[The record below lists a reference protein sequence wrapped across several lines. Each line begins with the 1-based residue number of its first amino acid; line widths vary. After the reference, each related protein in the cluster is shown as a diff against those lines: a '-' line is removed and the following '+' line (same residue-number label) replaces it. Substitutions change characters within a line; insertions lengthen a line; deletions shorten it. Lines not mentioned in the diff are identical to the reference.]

1 MSFIHLA
8 SLAQRNSSAQHLVQ
22 VPANLLETFIP
33 GYGTISRVLLDTL
46 GIDITL
52 LVSVSFFIFALG
64 RSFTYLKSQLLML
77 VMRFGTCSVEIGADA
92 DTYFWVM
99 DWLADRG
106 IGQDSHHLV
115 AIATHRNHRFLP
127 GDDSHDFDM
136 DLPLLAHPFSRKKQ
150 KPQRYE
156 PSLGQTQYFW
166 FNGHLFQWHRQ
177 CDSQHHRYRRI
188 EGRLYCLSRTTAPIK
203 ALVDEAS
210 AHYHKKRACNTAIRR
225 PAPRQQRQHGMNLW
239 KTVAMRPSRPLHTVV
254 LGSEQKEQLL
264 SDIDEYLHPD
274 TRQWYAVR
282 GIPYRRGYVSFSCSP
297 QTAIFICSLLTN
309 TAILRRGWNRQDLFI
324 FCNSRFLRPRCI
336 LRVSRRAHHHRRRPR
351 IPLRRA
357 PSAVPGTPRGRGQRR
372 PRRPKRQSAE

>member
-8 SLAQRNSSAQHLVQ
+8 SLAQRNASAQQLVQ

-33 GYGTISRVLLDTL
+33 GYGTISRLLLDTF

-64 RSFTYLKSQLLML
+64 RSFTYLKNQFLLL
-77 VMRFGTCSVEIGADA
+77 VMRFGTCSVEIGAEA

-99 DWLADRG
+99 DWLSDRG
-106 IGQDSHHLV
+106 IGQDSHHL
-115 AIATHRNHRFLP
+115 IAVSTHRHHRFLP
-127 GDDSHDFDM
+127 GDDPRDFDM
-136 DLPLLAHPFSRKKQ
+136 PMPPPPHTSSRKKQ

-166 FNGHLFQWHRQ
+166 YSGRLFRWHRQ
-177 CDSQHHRYRRI
+177 SDVQQHRYRRI

-203 ALVDEAS
+203 ALIDEAS

-239 KTVAMRPSRPLHTVV
+239 KTVAMRPSRPLHTIV
-254 LGSEQKEQLL
+254 LGKEQKEQLL
-264 SDIDEYLHPD
+264 SDIEEYLHPD

-282 GIPYRRGYVSFSCSP
+282 GIPYRRGYVSLTFYLCTVILICPSLTKAALLRSCGNWKD
-297 QTAIFICSLLTN
+297 IFVVWHS
-309 TAILRRGWNRQDLFI
+309 RI
-324 FCNSRFLRPRCI
+324 FRP
-336 LRVSRRAHHHRRRPR
+336 
-351 IPLRRA
+351 
-357 PSAVPGTPRGRGQRR
+357 
-372 PRRPKRQSAE
+372 